1 MEEEIKVNAYKAA
14 PHELMSAIVS
24 LQEFESIISAK
35 MRSFF
40 ARCII
45 GYKYVNAM
53 DTQKSLMNCLIELLN
68 SKIIDVDKLDYLLR
82 DSYMPMMPN
91 ESGYKITLS
100 FCMMHI
106 LEKMH

>member
-1 MEEEIKVNAYKAA
+1 MEKGERTSLHKRILKLTNDLELEEEIKVNAYKAA
-14 PHELMSAIVS
+14 PHE
-24 LQEFESIISAK
+24 
-35 MRSFF
+35 
-40 ARCII
+40 
-45 GYKYVNAM
+45 
-53 DTQKSLMNCLIELLN
+53 LN

-82 DSYMPMMPN
+82 DSYMPMMPK